1 MRESPLRR
9 ADRES
14 RKKNLSQSSL
24 WAIPLGGLGE
34 FGMNMLALRSGDD
47 IIVIDAGLMFP
58 EQELLGVDIVIPD
71 ITYLKQNKRMVRAIV
86 LTHAHED
93 HIGALPYIL
102 RDLNVPV
109 YGTQFTLALVRKR
122 LEEHALLDDA
132 TLREVT
138 PGQIIRIEPF
148 QIEFLHVTHSTI
160 DCVALAIRTPVGV
173 IIHTGDFKIDPTP
186 VDGKPFDLHA
196 FARYGQ
202 EGVLAL
208 FSDSTNVER
217 PGFTPSE
224 RAVVVRLEELFR
236 AAPEKVVVSCF
247 SSSIHRIQQVIDIA
261 CVVGRKI
268 GIVGR
273 SMVNN
278 IEIAH
283 GLGKLRIPDGSVV
296 RPQDIRGF
304 DPKRLVVLASGTQA
318 EPMSALSRIAVDNH
332 RLLSIAQNDTV
343 ILSARLI
350 PGNEKAIFRM
360 IDHLF
365 RRRVL
370 VYYEGGRA
378 APIHVSGHASQEE
391 MKILLQLV
399 RPKYFVPV
407 HGEYRQL
414 FRHAALAEQVGAV
427 SGQIFLMESGQPI
440 EFTADGGAFRREPVT
455 AGRVMVDSGS
465 LEEIQD
471 VVIRD
476 RRNLAEDGV
485 VVPIIA
491 IDKHT
496 GRIETPP
503 EIVTRGFLPNEEG
516 HEILAR
522 AREVILRTIDQ
533 STPEEKTDWSVIKEK
548 IRVDLKRFLNKQ
560 TAKRPLILPV
570 ILEV

>member
-1 MRESPLRR
+1 MNNP
-9 ADRES
+9 
-14 RKKNLSQSSL
+14 SL
-24 WAIPLGGLGE
+24 LAIPLGGLGE
-34 FGMNMLALRSGDD
+34 FGMNMMALRCGDD

-71 ITYLKQNKRMVRAIV
+71 ITYLKQNKHLVRAIV
-86 LTHAHED
+86 LTHGHED
-93 HIGALPYIL
+93 HIGAIPYIL
-102 RDLNVPV
+102 GDLDVPV
-109 YGTQFTLALVRKR
+109 YGTEFTLALVRKK
-122 LEEHALLDDA
+122 LEEHALLDSA
-132 TLREVT
+132 TLRQVL
-138 PGQIIRIEPF
+138 PGDTTTIGPF
-148 QIEFLHVTHSTI
+148 QIEYLHVTHSTI

-236 AAPEKVVVSCF
+236 AAPEKIVVSCF
-247 SSSIHRIQQVIDIA
+247 SSSVHRIQQVIELA
-261 CVVGRKI
+261 RSVGRKV
-268 GIVGR
+268 GFVGR
-273 SMVNN
+273 SMVDN

-296 RPQDIRGF
+296 RSQDIRSF
-304 DPKRLVVLASGTQA
+304 DPKKLVVLASGTQA
-318 EPMSALSRIAVDNH
+318 EAMSALSRIAVDNH
-332 RLLSIAQNDTV
+332 RLLSIGENDTV
-343 ILSARLI
+343 ILSARII

-370 VYYEGGRA
+370 VYYEGGRS

-391 MKILLQLV
+391 MKLLLQLV
-399 RPKYFVPV
+399 KPKYFIPL

-414 FRHAALAEQVGAV
+414 FQHAALAEQVGAV
-427 SGQIFLMESGQPI
+427 SGQIFLLESGHPI
-440 EFTADGGAFRREPVT
+440 EFSADGRARKLEPVP

-465 LEEIQD
+465 LEEVEDI
-471 VVIRD
+471 VIRD
-476 RRNLAEDGV
+476 RRHLSEDGV

-496 GRIETPP
+496 GKIEISP
-503 EIVTRGFLPNEEG
+503 EIVTRGFLPSDDG
-516 HEILAR
+516 QEILAK
-522 AREVILRTIDQ
+522 AREVILKTIDQ
-533 STPEEKTDWSVIKEK
+533 SSDEEKMDWSVIKEK
-548 IRVDLKRFLNKQ
+548 IRVDLKRYLNKQ

>member
-1 MRESPLRR
+1 MSKR
-9 ADRES
+9 
-14 RKKNLSQSSL
+14 SL

-34 FGMNMLALRSGDD
+34 FGMNMMALRCGDD
-47 IIVIDAGLMFP
+47 IIVVDAGLMFP

-71 ITYLKQNKRMVRAIV
+71 ISYLKQNKRMVRAIV
-86 LTHAHED
+86 LTHVHED
-93 HIGALPYIL
+93 HIGAIPYIL
-102 RDLNVPV
+102 PDLNVPV
-109 YGTQFTLALVRKR
+109 YGTRFTLAILRKK
-122 LEEHALLDDA
+122 LEEHGLLDDA
-132 TLREVT
+132 DLNEVS
-138 PGQIIRIEPF
+138 PGQTTRIGPF
-148 QIEFLHVTHSTI
+148 EIEYIHVTHSTI

-236 AAPEKVVVSCF
+236 AAPKKVVVSCF
-247 SSSIHRIQQVIDIA
+247 SSSIHRIQQVVDIA
-261 CVVGRKI
+261 LHAGRKV
-268 GIVGR
+268 GFVGR
-273 SMVNN
+273 SMVDNV
-278 IEIAH
+278 EIAH
-283 GLGKLRIPDGSVV
+283 ELRKLRIPDGSVV
-296 RPQDIRGF
+296 RPQDLKSYE
-304 DPKRLVVLASGTQA
+304 PSRLVVLASGSQA
-318 EPMSALSRIAVDNH
+318 EPLSALSRIAVDNH
-332 RLLSIAQNDTV
+332 RLLSIGENDTV
-343 ILSARLI
+343 ILSARII

-370 VYYEGGRA
+370 VYYEGGRS

-399 RPKYFVPV
+399 KPKFFIPL

-414 FRHAALAEQVGAV
+414 FRHAALAEQMAAV
-427 SGQIFLMESGQPI
+427 SGEIFLLESGQPI
-440 EFTADGGAFRREPVT
+440 EFTEDGRAYRREPVT
-455 AGRVMVDSGS
+455 AGRVLVDSGS
-465 LEEIQD
+465 LEEIEE
-471 VVIRD
+471 VVVRD
-476 RRNLAEDGV
+476 RRHLAADGV

-496 GRIETPP
+496 GQLEGSP
-503 EIVTRGFLPNEEG
+503 EIVTRGFLPSDDG
-516 HEILAR
+516 AEILNQ
-522 AREVILRTIDQ
+522 AREIILRTVEQ
-533 STPEEKTDWSVIKEK
+533 SSPEEKTDWSVIKEK
-548 IRVDLKRFLNKQ
+548 IRADLKRFLNKQ
-560 TAKRPLILPV
+560 TSKRPLILPV

>member
-1 MRESPLRR
+1 V
-9 ADRES
+9 
-14 RKKNLSQSSL
+14 
-24 WAIPLGGLGE
+24 AIPLGGLGE
-34 FGMNMLALRSGDD
+34 FGMNMLVLRFGDD
-47 IIVIDAGLMFP
+47 IIVVDAGLMFP

-71 ITYLKQNKRMVRAIV
+71 ISYLKQNKRMVRAIV

-93 HIGALPYIL
+93 HIGAIPYIFP
-102 RDLNVPV
+102 DLNVPV
-109 YGTQFTLALVRKR
+109 YGTKYTLAIVQKK
-122 LEEHALLDDA
+122 LEEAGLLA
-132 TLREVT
+132 QAKLIEVK
-138 PGQIIRIEPF
+138 PGETSEIGPFKIEY
-148 QIEFLHVTHSTI
+148 LHVTHSTI
-160 DCVALAIRTPVGV
+160 DCVALAVRTPVGV

-236 AAPEKVVVSCF
+236 AAPQRVIVSCF

-261 CVVGRKI
+261 RSAGRKV
-268 GIVGR
+268 GFVGR
-273 SMVNN
+273 SMVDNV
-278 IEIAH
+278 EIAH
-283 GLGKLRIPDGSVV
+283 GLDKLRIPDGSVV
-296 RPQDIRGF
+296 RPQDIKSF
-304 DPKRLVVLASGTQA
+304 DPKKLVVLASGTQA
-318 EPMSALSRIAVDNH
+318 EPLSALSRIAVDNH
-332 RLLSIAQNDTV
+332 RLLSIGENDTV
-343 ILSARLI
+343 ILSARII

-370 VYYEGGRA
+370 VYYEGGRS

-399 RPKYFVPV
+399 KPKYFIPL

-427 SGQIFLMESGQPI
+427 RGEIFLLESGQQL
-440 EFTADGGAFRREPVT
+440 EFSANGQAAKREPVT
-455 AGRVMVDSGS
+455 AGRVLVDSGS
-465 LEEIQD
+465 LEEIEE

-476 RRNLAEDGV
+476 RRHLAEDGV

-496 GRIETPP
+496 GRMEVSP
-503 EIVTRGFLPNEEG
+503 EIVTRGFLPSEDG
-516 HEILAR
+516 AEILTKAR
-522 AREVILRTIDQ
+522 DIILKTVDQ
-533 STPEEKTDWSVIKEK
+533 SSPEEKTDWNVIKEK
-548 IRVDLKRFLNKQ
+548 IRADLKRFLNKQ

>member
-1 MRESPLRR
+1 
-9 ADRES
+9 
-14 RKKNLSQSSL
+14 
-24 WAIPLGGLGE
+24 
-34 FGMNMLALRSGDD
+34 MNMLVLRTGDD

-86 LTHAHED
+86 LTHGHED
-93 HIGALPYIL
+93 HIGAIPYIL
-102 RDLNVPV
+102 RDLNVPI
-109 YGTQFTLALVRKR
+109 YGTQFTLALVRKK
-122 LEEHALLDDA
+122 LEEHGLLDTA
-132 TLREVT
+132 KLIEVAA
-138 PGQIIRIEPF
+138 GQKSTIGPF
-148 QIEFLHVTHSTI
+148 QIEYLHVTHSTI
-160 DCVALAIRTPVGV
+160 DCVALAVRTPAGV

-224 RAVVVRLEELFR
+224 RSVVVRLEELFR
-236 AAPEKVVVSCF
+236 AAPKKVVVSCF
-247 SSSIHRIQQVIDIA
+247 SSSVHRIQQVIDIA
-261 CVVGRKI
+261 GTVGRKI
-268 GIVGR
+268 GFVGR
-273 SMVNN
+273 SMVDNT
-278 IEIAH
+278 EIAH
-283 GLGKLRIPDGSVV
+283 GLGKLNIPDGSVV
-296 RPQDIRGF
+296 RPQDIRTY

-332 RLLSIAQNDTV
+332 RLMSIGENDTV
-343 ILSARLI
+343 ILSARII
-350 PGNEKAIFRM
+350 PGNEKNIFRM
-360 IDHLF
+360 IDHFF

-370 VYYEGGRA
+370 VYYESGRS

-391 MKILLQLV
+391 QKILLQLV
-399 RPKYFVPV
+399 RPKYFVPL
-407 HGEYRQL
+407 HGEYRHL

-427 SGQIFLMESGQPI
+427 SGQIFLIESGQPI
-440 EFTADGGAFRREPVT
+440 EFTGDGSAHRREPVT

-465 LEEIQD
+465 LEEIED

-476 RRNLAEDGV
+476 RRHLSEDGV

-496 GRIETPP
+496 GRMEISP
-503 EIVTRGFLPNEEG
+503 EIVTRGFLPSEDG
-516 HEILAR
+516 QEILAR
-522 AREVILRTIDQ
+522 AREVILKTVEN
-533 STPEEKTDWSVIKEK
+533 STAEEKTDWNVIKEK
-548 IRVDLKRFLNKQ
+548 IRADLKRYLNKQ
-560 TAKRPLILPV
+560 TSKRPLILPV